1 MLKSHATTLTEL
13 ALTQAGCQ
21 PRLGLEEDQLGD
33 EVLGLVAHGGEVRQ
47 IQPVLSTWSGDI
59 VTYILFC
66 IKAKYVFASWRHLRT
81 L

>member
-1 MLKSHATTLTEL
+1 MLKSHATPLTEL

-47 IQPVLSTWSGDI
+47 IQPVLST
-59 VTYILFC
+59 
-66 IKAKYVFASWRHLRT
+66 
-81 L
+81 

>member
-1 MLKSHATTLTEL
+1 MQPPTLTEL
-13 ALTQAGCQ
+13 APTQAGCQ

-33 EVLGLVAHGGEVRQ
+33 EILGLVAHGGEVRQ

-59 VTYILFC
+59 LILFC

>member
-1 MLKSHATTLTEL
+1 MQPPTLTEL
-13 ALTQAGCQ
+13 APTQAGCQ

-59 VTYILFC
+59 IRYILFN
-66 IKAKYVFASWRHLRT
+66 LRT
-81 L
+81 LCFENYRDILLTL

>member
-1 MLKSHATTLTEL
+1 MQSPTLTEL
-13 ALTQAGCQ
+13 PLTQAGCQ

-59 VTYILFC
+59 VGYILFC
-66 IKAKYVFASWRHLRT
+66 I
-81 L
+81 